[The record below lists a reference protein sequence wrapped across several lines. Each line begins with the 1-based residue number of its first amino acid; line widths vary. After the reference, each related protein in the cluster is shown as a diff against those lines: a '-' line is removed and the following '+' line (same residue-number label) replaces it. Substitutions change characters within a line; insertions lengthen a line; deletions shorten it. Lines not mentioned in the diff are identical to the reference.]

1 MPLPTKGVIAALW
14 TPIDRSGK
22 LLSTEL
28 AAHVRFLRQ
37 HGIHGMMV
45 LGSTGGFPLLS
56 VNQRKEVLAVARSHA
71 PDLPSMANIS
81 DTRPEVVADLGRF
94 ARALGYG
101 SISLLPPWFYSYDQ
115 EDLAEFLVRGAEA
128 AGLPVFLYNFP
139 ERTGNRLDLQTIA
152 SVANRV
158 PVAGVKQSGSDFE
171 YHRELVALGRQKK
184 FVVLTGADTR
194 LPEAMELGVT
204 GVVSGLS
211 NAVPDLLVKLYQAVV
226 DKKLPTVTRLGR
238 RLAEIAAGIARVK
251 FPADVAAVME
261 ARRLPVGYSKTIQSP
276 ASRKRYEAAVTR
288 TRTRFERWKLA

>member
-14 TPIDRSGK
+14 TPIDRSGN

-56 VNQRKEVLAVARSHA
+56 VEQRKEVLAVARSHA

-238 RLAEIAAGIARVK
+238 RMTEIAAGIARVK

-276 ASRKRYEAAVTR
+276 PSRKRYEAAVTR
-288 TRTRFERWKLA
+288 TRIRFERWKLA